1 MDGGDYQGGLIMNGK
16 NYTEF
21 TDTPVPDGHIRIYD
35 DHTGRSAIDIPEFV
49 DDGSPEAELFK
60 ILKAELQK
68 EILEEEVKELL
79 ERMK

>member
-1 MDGGDYQGGLIMNGK
+1 M

-21 TDTPVPDGHIRIYD
+21 TDTSVPDGYIRIYD
-35 DHTGRSAIDIPEFV
+35 DHTGRSTIDIPEFV

-60 ILKAELQK
+60 ILQEEIQK
-68 EILEEEVKELL
+68 ELLKEEVKELKELL

>member
-1 MDGGDYQGGLIMNGK
+1 MSGK

-35 DHTGRSAIDIPEFV
+35 DHTGRSTIDVTEFV

-60 ILKAELQK
+60 ILQEEIQK
-68 EILEEEVKELL
+68 EILKEEVKELKELL
-79 ERMK
+79 EQMK